1 MRKAVLLYCDKPRKD
16 KTKEVLITYFLLL
29 RWWVVSLSENI
40 QKMEELLKRIDQ
52 LIDIL
57 NIISRDLS
65 KVSTSLKSIGASTTV
80 SRVESGQTLFPKELR
95 EMLDFEET
103 EKHIIIKPRGY
114 LGSENFAKIASIVRE
129 AGGEYIS
136 AGKESHFRISK
147 ETLE

>member
-1 MRKAVLLYCDKPRKD
+1 
-16 KTKEVLITYFLLL
+16 
-29 RWWVVSLSENI
+29 LSENI
-40 QKMEELLKRIDQ
+40 QKMEDLLKRIDQ

-65 KVSTSLKSIGASTTV
+65 KVSKNLKSISAITESIA
-80 SRVESGQTLFPKELR
+80 ESGQKLFPKELR
-95 EMLDFEET
+95 EMLEFEET
-103 EKHIIIKPRGY
+103 EKYIIIKPRGY

-129 AGGEYIS
+129 AGGEYVS

>member
-1 MRKAVLLYCDKPRKD
+1 V
-16 KTKEVLITYFLLL
+16 
-29 RWWVVSLSENI
+29 VVSLGESK
-40 QKMEELLKRIDQ
+40 QRMEELLQRIDQ

-57 NIISRDLS
+57 NMISRDLS
-65 KVSTSLKSIGASTTV
+65 KVSKDLKSIGASTAASRTQ
-80 SRVESGQTLFPKELR
+80 RVESGQTLFPEDLR
-95 EMLDFEET
+95 KMLEFEDT

-114 LGSENFAKIASIVRE
+114 LGSGNFAKIASIVRE

>member
-1 MRKAVLLYCDKPRKD
+1 M
-16 KTKEVLITYFLLL
+16 
-29 RWWVVSLSENI
+29 SEDI
-40 QKMEELLKRIDQ
+40 QKMEDLLKRIDQ

-65 KVSTSLKSIGASTTV
+65 MVSKNLKSIGATTTA
-80 SRVESGQTLFPKELR
+80 SIAESGQTLFPKELR
-95 EMLDFEET
+95 EMLEFEET

-129 AGGEYIS
+129 AGGEYVS
-136 AGKESHFRISK
+136 AGKGSHFRISK